1 MDKKSINEKIAKGEF
16 EIFVEAE
23 VTSNSQ
29 KFMTLDSLVVILK
42 RYITILDKITPERL
56 GNLIPIVMTDGHFSI
71 AIGLVLEDQG
81 SLIEESGNLEESA
94 RREILE
100 KFKVAEKASI
110 ASIKEGNK
118 IAKEML
124 KSTISREQLEGKLM
138 LVEDESVARNV
149 IDLARYTKMTLDFK
163 HASQTVG
170 GSLEI
175 AKDVVGTQKFSY
187 RNCKIVSFIGNGDF
201 DIEAD
206 NYGDY
211 CIPQDSRKNLIRVNC
226 DPYSKLNLLMHLAG
240 SVSARFD
247 CDVRVIEE
255 IKNRKL
261 KLMVINLPDPM
272 QILSSVESNLTELKK
287 TIQIG
292 FDFN

>member
-1 MDKKSINEKIAKGEF
+1 MGNETVSEKIAKGEF

-56 GNLIPIVMTDGHFSI
+56 GKLIPIVMTDGHFSI

-81 SLIEESGNLEESA
+81 SLMEEPGNLEESA

-124 KSTISREQLEGKLM
+124 KSTVSREQLEEKLM

-149 IDLARYTKMTLDFK
+149 IDLARYTKITLDFK
-163 HASQTVG
+163 NASQAVG
-170 GSLEI
+170 GNMEI
-175 AKDVVGTQKFSY
+175 AKDVVGKEKFSY

-206 NYGDY
+206 NSGDY
-211 CIPQDSRKNLIRVNC
+211 CIPQDSRKNLIRVSF
-226 DPYSKLNLLMHLAG
+226 DPYSQLSLLMHLAG